1 MRPLQQLER
10 LESRQLMSVQ
20 FSSIDGSGNNLMHLD
35 WGSTGIQL
43 LRTGP
48 ASYSD
53 GVSSPAGA
61 NRPSARAI
69 SDALAAADP
78 NGTLNDRNLSAFV
91 YAWGQFIDHDM
102 DLTVNGSPA
111 EVFNVSVPTGDES
124 FDPTGTGTQQIYLNR
139 SQFDPT

>member
-1 MRPLQQLER
+1 MNPLQQLES
-10 LESRQLMSVQ
+10 LESRRLMSVQ
-20 FSSIDGSGNNLMHLD
+20 FSSLDGSANNLMHLD

-43 LRTGP
+43 LRTTP

-69 SDALAAADP
+69 SNAIAAADEE
-78 NGTLNDRNLSAFV
+78 GTINDRNLSAFI

-102 DLTVNGSPA
+102 
-111 EVFNVSVPTGDES
+111 
-124 FDPTGTGTQQIYLNR
+124 
-139 SQFDPT
+139 